1 MFYYVDVS
9 LTINIISVDKNLVNM
24 WIIYTKSLKQ
34 PSPTLRGLECEPIT
48 PDWINQKGDGSK
60 KRITI
65 RIAALGC

>member
-1 MFYYVDVS
+1 MFLMNNNRS
-9 LTINIISVDKNLVNM
+9 AQTHL
-24 WIIYTKSLKQ
+24 SLKQ

-60 KRITI
+60 KRIAI